1 MYEHDNRVVMTLD
14 AGGTN
19 FVFSAIKGCE
29 LVIAPVCLLSVPD
42 DLDRCLSVLVE
53 GFCRIKD
60 SLSEAPVAIS
70 FAFPGP
76 ADYEHGV
83 IGDLPNFP
91 AFCGGVALGPFLE
104 EKFGI
109 PVFINNDGNLF
120 AYGEALSGVLPQVN
134 RELEAAGNPKRY
146 KNLLGITLGTG
157 FGAGVVINNCLLT
170 GDNGCGGDVW
180 LMRNK
185 KYPDML
191 AEESVSIRAIHRV
204 YRELTGEDT
213 DAFTP
218 KDEQL
223 TADGITVSEIVI
235 KNRQS
240 RQYAGLILFI
250 TAVAGV
256 VAGAVLY
263 GDMTVVISDEMLK
276 NYLSGRIHGGFFGN
290 AAASF
295 IAALIWCIVPFIS
308 GLCAVGQPV
317 GVLVPAFKGIGIGMT
332 FSALLDTYGANGI
345 PAFAAFILPSAF
357 IGTFVCCY
365 QCQLSLSCSNNIL
378 ATLRGRRE
386 TAPHYYKIYIER
398 FAVCCI
404 GCFLL
409 GIADAGIS
417 FLLGPIFVI

>member
-218 KDEQL
+218 KDIFDIAEGMRAGNREAAIRCFDEMGEMAGAAIVNAL
-223 TADGITVSEIVI
+223 NMVDGIVVI
-235 KNRQS
+235 GGGLSGASKYILPGMLREMNRS
-240 RQYAGLILFI
+240 ISTFAGLNLKCLQSEVYNLMDDAERSLFLENKSRM
-250 TAVAGV
+250 V
-256 VAGAVLY
+256 
-263 GDMTVVISDEMLK
+263 K
-276 NYLSGRIHGGFFGN
+276 
-290 AAASF
+290 
-295 IAALIWCIVPFIS
+295 VPFADKY
-308 GLCAVGQPV
+308 AVYDCS
-317 GVLVPAFKGIGIGMT
+317 KKIGIMISSLGA
-332 FSALLDTYGANGI
+332 SKAIALGAY
-345 PAFAAFILPSAF
+345 AYA
-357 IGTFVCCY
+357 
-365 QCQLSLSCSNNIL
+365 LSRLQ
-378 ATLRGRRE
+378 
-386 TAPHYYKIYIER
+386 
-398 FAVCCI
+398 
-404 GCFLL
+404 
-409 GIADAGIS
+409 
-417 FLLGPIFVI
+417 

>member
-218 KDEQL
+218 KDIFDIAEGMRAGNREAAIRCFDEMGEMAGAAIVNAL
-223 TADGITVSEIVI
+223 NMVDGIVVI
-235 KNRQS
+235 GGGLSGASKYILQGMLREMNRS
-240 RQYAGLILFI
+240 ISTFAGLNFKCLQSEVYNLMDDAERSLFLENKSRM
-250 TAVAGV
+250 V
-256 VAGAVLY
+256 
-263 GDMTVVISDEMLK
+263 K
-276 NYLSGRIHGGFFGN
+276 
-290 AAASF
+290 
-295 IAALIWCIVPFIS
+295 VPFADKY
-308 GLCAVGQPV
+308 AVYDCS
-317 GVLVPAFKGIGIGMT
+317 KKIGIMISSLGA
-332 FSALLDTYGANGI
+332 SKAIALGAY
-345 PAFAAFILPSAF
+345 AYA
-357 IGTFVCCY
+357 
-365 QCQLSLSCSNNIL
+365 LSRLQ
-378 ATLRGRRE
+378 
-386 TAPHYYKIYIER
+386 
-398 FAVCCI
+398 
-404 GCFLL
+404 
-409 GIADAGIS
+409 
-417 FLLGPIFVI
+417 

>member
-213 DAFTP
+213 DACTP
-218 KDEQL
+218 KDIFDIAEGMRAGNREAAIRCFDEMGEMAGAAIVNAL
-223 TADGITVSEIVI
+223 NMVDGIVVI
-235 KNRQS
+235 GGGLSGASKYILPGMLREMNRS
-240 RQYAGLILFI
+240 ISTFAGLNFKCLQSEVYNLMDDAERSLFLENKSRM
-250 TAVAGV
+250 V
-256 VAGAVLY
+256 
-263 GDMTVVISDEMLK
+263 K
-276 NYLSGRIHGGFFGN
+276 
-290 AAASF
+290 
-295 IAALIWCIVPFIS
+295 VPFADKY
-308 GLCAVGQPV
+308 AVYDCS
-317 GVLVPAFKGIGIGMT
+317 KKIGIMISSLGA
-332 FSALLDTYGANGI
+332 SKAIALGAY
-345 PAFAAFILPSAF
+345 AYA
-357 IGTFVCCY
+357 
-365 QCQLSLSCSNNIL
+365 LSRLQ
-378 ATLRGRRE
+378 
-386 TAPHYYKIYIER
+386 
-398 FAVCCI
+398 
-404 GCFLL
+404 
-409 GIADAGIS
+409 
-417 FLLGPIFVI
+417 

>member
-76 ADYEHGV
+76 AEYENGV

-91 AFCGGVALGPFLE
+91 SFFCGVALGPFLE

-218 KDEQL
+218 KDIFDIAEGMRAGNREAAIRCFDEMGEMAGAAIVNAL
-223 TADGITVSEIVI
+223 NMVDGIVVI
-235 KNRQS
+235 GGGLSGASKYILPGMLREMNRS
-240 RQYAGLILFI
+240 ISTFAGLNFKCLQSEVYNLMDDAERSLFLENKSRM
-250 TAVAGV
+250 V
-256 VAGAVLY
+256 
-263 GDMTVVISDEMLK
+263 K
-276 NYLSGRIHGGFFGN
+276 
-290 AAASF
+290 
-295 IAALIWCIVPFIS
+295 VPFADKY
-308 GLCAVGQPV
+308 AVY
-317 GVLVPAFKGIGIGMT
+317 
-332 FSALLDTYGANGI
+332 D
-345 PAFAAFILPSAF
+345 
-357 IGTFVCCY
+357 
-365 QCQLSLSCSNNIL
+365 CQF
-378 ATLRGRRE
+378 RR
-386 TAPHYYKIYIER
+386 
-398 FAVCCI
+398 
-404 GCFLL
+404 
-409 GIADAGIS
+409 
-417 FLLGPIFVI
+417 

>member
-218 KDEQL
+218 KDIFDIAEGMRAGNREAAIRCFDEMGEMAGAAIVNAL
-223 TADGITVSEIVI
+223 NMVDGIVVI
-235 KNRQS
+235 GGGLSGASKYILPGMLREMNRS
-240 RQYAGLILFI
+240 ISTFAGLNFKCLQSEVYNLMDDAECSLFLENKSRM
-250 TAVAGV
+250 V
-256 VAGAVLY
+256 
-263 GDMTVVISDEMLK
+263 K
-276 NYLSGRIHGGFFGN
+276 
-290 AAASF
+290 
-295 IAALIWCIVPFIS
+295 VPFADKY
-308 GLCAVGQPV
+308 AVYDCS
-317 GVLVPAFKGIGIGMT
+317 KKIGIMISSLGA
-332 FSALLDTYGANGI
+332 SKAIALGAY
-345 PAFAAFILPSAF
+345 AYA
-357 IGTFVCCY
+357 
-365 QCQLSLSCSNNIL
+365 LSRLQ
-378 ATLRGRRE
+378 
-386 TAPHYYKIYIER
+386 
-398 FAVCCI
+398 
-404 GCFLL
+404 
-409 GIADAGIS
+409 
-417 FLLGPIFVI
+417 

>member
-191 AEESVSIRAIHRV
+191 AEESVSIRVIHRV

-218 KDEQL
+218 KDIFDIAEGMRAGNREAAIRCFDEMGEMAGAAIVNAL
-223 TADGITVSEIVI
+223 NMVDGIVVI
-235 KNRQS
+235 GGGLSGASKYILPGMLREMNRS
-240 RQYAGLILFI
+240 ISTFAGLNFKCLQSEVYNLMDDAERSLFLENKSRM
-250 TAVAGV
+250 V
-256 VAGAVLY
+256 
-263 GDMTVVISDEMLK
+263 K
-276 NYLSGRIHGGFFGN
+276 
-290 AAASF
+290 
-295 IAALIWCIVPFIS
+295 VPFADKY
-308 GLCAVGQPV
+308 AVYDCS
-317 GVLVPAFKGIGIGMT
+317 KKIGIMISSLGA
-332 FSALLDTYGANGI
+332 SKAIALGAY
-345 PAFAAFILPSAF
+345 AYA
-357 IGTFVCCY
+357 
-365 QCQLSLSCSNNIL
+365 LSRLQ
-378 ATLRGRRE
+378 
-386 TAPHYYKIYIER
+386 
-398 FAVCCI
+398 
-404 GCFLL
+404 
-409 GIADAGIS
+409 
-417 FLLGPIFVI
+417 

>member
-29 LVIAPVCLLSVPD
+29 LVIPPVCLLSVPD

-218 KDEQL
+218 KDIFDIAEGMRAGNREAAIRCFDEMGEMAGAAIVNAL
-223 TADGITVSEIVI
+223 NMVDGIVVI
-235 KNRQS
+235 GGGLSGASKYILPGMLREMNRS
-240 RQYAGLILFI
+240 ISTFAGLNFKCLQSEVYNLMDDAERSLFLENKSRM
-250 TAVAGV
+250 V
-256 VAGAVLY
+256 
-263 GDMTVVISDEMLK
+263 K
-276 NYLSGRIHGGFFGN
+276 
-290 AAASF
+290 
-295 IAALIWCIVPFIS
+295 VPFADKY
-308 GLCAVGQPV
+308 AVYDCS
-317 GVLVPAFKGIGIGMT
+317 KKIGIMISSLGA
-332 FSALLDTYGANGI
+332 SKAIALGAY
-345 PAFAAFILPSAF
+345 AYA
-357 IGTFVCCY
+357 
-365 QCQLSLSCSNNIL
+365 LSRLQ
-378 ATLRGRRE
+378 
-386 TAPHYYKIYIER
+386 
-398 FAVCCI
+398 
-404 GCFLL
+404 
-409 GIADAGIS
+409 
-417 FLLGPIFVI
+417 

>member
-1 MYEHDNRVVMTLD
+1 M
-14 AGGTN
+14 
-19 FVFSAIKGCE
+19 
-29 LVIAPVCLLSVPD
+29 IAPVCLLSVPD

-218 KDEQL
+218 KDIFDIAEGMRAGNREAAIRCFDEMGEMAGAAIVNAL
-223 TADGITVSEIVI
+223 NMVDGIVVI
-235 KNRQS
+235 GGGLSGASKYILPGMLREMNRS
-240 RQYAGLILFI
+240 ISTFAGLNFKCLQSEVYNLMDDAERSLFLENKSRM
-250 TAVAGV
+250 V
-256 VAGAVLY
+256 
-263 GDMTVVISDEMLK
+263 K
-276 NYLSGRIHGGFFGN
+276 
-290 AAASF
+290 
-295 IAALIWCIVPFIS
+295 VPFADKY
-308 GLCAVGQPV
+308 AVYDCS
-317 GVLVPAFKGIGIGMT
+317 KKIGIMISSLGA
-332 FSALLDTYGANGI
+332 SKAIALGAY
-345 PAFAAFILPSAF
+345 AYA
-357 IGTFVCCY
+357 
-365 QCQLSLSCSNNIL
+365 LSRLQ
-378 ATLRGRRE
+378 
-386 TAPHYYKIYIER
+386 
-398 FAVCCI
+398 
-404 GCFLL
+404 
-409 GIADAGIS
+409 
-417 FLLGPIFVI
+417 

>member
-157 FGAGVVINNCLLT
+157 FGVGVVINNCLLT

-218 KDEQL
+218 KDIFDIAEGMRAGNREAAIRCFDEMGEMAGAAIVNAL
-223 TADGITVSEIVI
+223 NMVDGIVVI
-235 KNRQS
+235 GGGLSGASKYILPGMLREMNRS
-240 RQYAGLILFI
+240 ISTFAGLNFKCLQSEVYNLMDDAERSLFLENKSRM
-250 TAVAGV
+250 V
-256 VAGAVLY
+256 
-263 GDMTVVISDEMLK
+263 K
-276 NYLSGRIHGGFFGN
+276 
-290 AAASF
+290 
-295 IAALIWCIVPFIS
+295 VPFADKY
-308 GLCAVGQPV
+308 AVYDCS
-317 GVLVPAFKGIGIGMT
+317 KKIGIMISSLGA
-332 FSALLDTYGANGI
+332 SKAIALGAY
-345 PAFAAFILPSAF
+345 AYA
-357 IGTFVCCY
+357 
-365 QCQLSLSCSNNIL
+365 LSRLQ
-378 ATLRGRRE
+378 
-386 TAPHYYKIYIER
+386 
-398 FAVCCI
+398 
-404 GCFLL
+404 
-409 GIADAGIS
+409 
-417 FLLGPIFVI
+417 

>member
-170 GDNGCGGDVW
+170 G
-180 LMRNK
+180 
-185 KYPDML
+185 
-191 AEESVSIRAIHRV
+191 
-204 YRELTGEDT
+204 EDT

-218 KDEQL
+218 KDIFDIAEGMRAGNREAAIRCFDEMGEMAGAAIVNAL
-223 TADGITVSEIVI
+223 NMVDGIVVI
-235 KNRQS
+235 GGGLSGASKYILPGMLREMNRS
-240 RQYAGLILFI
+240 ISTFAGLNFKCLQSEVYNLMDDAERSLFLENKSRM
-250 TAVAGV
+250 V
-256 VAGAVLY
+256 
-263 GDMTVVISDEMLK
+263 K
-276 NYLSGRIHGGFFGN
+276 
-290 AAASF
+290 
-295 IAALIWCIVPFIS
+295 VPFADKY
-308 GLCAVGQPV
+308 AVYDCS
-317 GVLVPAFKGIGIGMT
+317 KKIGIMISSLGA
-332 FSALLDTYGANGI
+332 SKAIALGAY
-345 PAFAAFILPSAF
+345 AYA
-357 IGTFVCCY
+357 
-365 QCQLSLSCSNNIL
+365 LSRLQ
-378 ATLRGRRE
+378 
-386 TAPHYYKIYIER
+386 
-398 FAVCCI
+398 
-404 GCFLL
+404 
-409 GIADAGIS
+409 
-417 FLLGPIFVI
+417 

>member
-191 AEESVSIRAIHRV
+191 AEENVSIRAIHRV

-218 KDEQL
+218 KDIFDIAEGMRAGNREAAIRCFDEMGEMAGAAIVNAL
-223 TADGITVSEIVI
+223 NMVDGIVVI
-235 KNRQS
+235 GGGLSGASKYILPGMLREMNRS
-240 RQYAGLILFI
+240 ISTFAGLNFKCLQSEVYNLMDDAERSLFLENKSRM
-250 TAVAGV
+250 V
-256 VAGAVLY
+256 
-263 GDMTVVISDEMLK
+263 K
-276 NYLSGRIHGGFFGN
+276 
-290 AAASF
+290 
-295 IAALIWCIVPFIS
+295 VPFADKY
-308 GLCAVGQPV
+308 AVYDCS
-317 GVLVPAFKGIGIGMT
+317 KKIGIMI
-332 FSALLDTYGANGI
+332 SSLGA
-345 PAFAAFILPSAF
+345 SV
-357 IGTFVCCY
+357 T
-365 QCQLSLSCSNNIL
+365 S
-378 ATLRGRRE
+378 
-386 TAPHYYKIYIER
+386 
-398 FAVCCI
+398 
-404 GCFLL
+404 
-409 GIADAGIS
+409 
-417 FLLGPIFVI
+417 

>member
-42 DLDRCLSVLVE
+42 DLDRCLSVLVG

-218 KDEQL
+218 KDIFDIAEGMRAGNREAAIRCFDEMGEMAGAAIVNAL
-223 TADGITVSEIVI
+223 NMVDGIVVI
-235 KNRQS
+235 GGGLSGASKYILPGMLREMNRS
-240 RQYAGLILFI
+240 ISTFAGLNFKCLQSEVYNLMDDAERSLFLENKSRM
-250 TAVAGV
+250 V
-256 VAGAVLY
+256 
-263 GDMTVVISDEMLK
+263 K
-276 NYLSGRIHGGFFGN
+276 
-290 AAASF
+290 
-295 IAALIWCIVPFIS
+295 VPFADKY
-308 GLCAVGQPV
+308 AVYDCS
-317 GVLVPAFKGIGIGMT
+317 KKIGIMISSLGA
-332 FSALLDTYGANGI
+332 SKAIALGAY
-345 PAFAAFILPSAF
+345 AYA
-357 IGTFVCCY
+357 
-365 QCQLSLSCSNNIL
+365 LSRLQ
-378 ATLRGRRE
+378 
-386 TAPHYYKIYIER
+386 
-398 FAVCCI
+398 
-404 GCFLL
+404 
-409 GIADAGIS
+409 
-417 FLLGPIFVI
+417 

>member
-218 KDEQL
+218 KDIFDIAEGMRAGNRDAL
-223 TADGITVSEIVI
+223 NMVDGIVVI
-235 KNRQS
+235 GGGLSGASKYILPGMLREMNRS
-240 RQYAGLILFI
+240 ISTFAGLNFKCLQSEVYNLMDDAERSLFLENKSRM
-250 TAVAGV
+250 V
-256 VAGAVLY
+256 
-263 GDMTVVISDEMLK
+263 K
-276 NYLSGRIHGGFFGN
+276 
-290 AAASF
+290 
-295 IAALIWCIVPFIS
+295 VPFADKY
-308 GLCAVGQPV
+308 AVYDCS
-317 GVLVPAFKGIGIGMT
+317 KKIGIMISSLGA
-332 FSALLDTYGANGI
+332 SKAIALGAY
-345 PAFAAFILPSAF
+345 AYA
-357 IGTFVCCY
+357 
-365 QCQLSLSCSNNIL
+365 LSRLQ
-378 ATLRGRRE
+378 
-386 TAPHYYKIYIER
+386 
-398 FAVCCI
+398 
-404 GCFLL
+404 
-409 GIADAGIS
+409 
-417 FLLGPIFVI
+417 